1 MSGGV
6 FRSSID
12 SKGSRDGAIAI
23 TGLVLLAV
31 RTSIC
36 WGGGLFLLAMLF
48 EINYLGAFTSTTL
61 RRCLTQGKKTLYI
74 LWPWKS

>member
-12 SKGSRDGAIAI
+12 SKGSRDGAI

-48 EINYLGAFTSTTL
+48 EINYLGELTS
-61 RRCLTQGKKTLYI
+61 R
-74 LWPWKS
+74 